1 MYSEKHFSSKIML
14 KMWLVPDLP
23 LFFKKDSCEVKAS
36 SQHLDT
42 WTLGQLDWAYHKSKI
57 CNISECWSSDIRVC
71 DVTHFETL
79 VFSSSHFLHNQ
90 KKSGQKFKYFK
101 KKKRHFN
108 RKQNT
113 FFVIFKGL
121 FIEANKSNFFGIW
134 EFIFKD
140 ELFNQ
145 WSIIV
150 N

>member
-1 MYSEKHFSSKIML
+1 MYNEKHFSSKIML

-57 CNISECWSSDIRVC
+57 CDISECWSSDIRVC

-90 KKSGQKFKYFK
+90 KSQDKNLNILRR
-101 KKKRHFN
+101 KRDILTGNKTHFSSFLKGFLL
-108 RKQNT
+108 KQIKAT
-113 FFVIFKGL
+113 FLEYGSSFL
-121 FIEANKSNFFGIW
+121 RMNFLIN
-134 EFIFKD
+134 D
-140 ELFNQ
+140 QLL
-145 WSIIV
+145 
-150 N
+150 

>member
-90 KKSGQKFKYFK
+90 KSQDKNLNILRR
-101 KKKRHFN
+101 KRDILTGNKTHFSSFLKGFLL
-108 RKQNT
+108 KQIKAT
-113 FFVIFKGL
+113 FLEYGSSFL
-121 FIEANKSNFFGIW
+121 RMNFLIN
-134 EFIFKD
+134 D
-140 ELFNQ
+140 QLL
-145 WSIIV
+145 
-150 N
+150 

>member
-79 VFSSSHFLHNQ
+79 VFSSSLFLHNQ
-90 KKSGQKFKYFK
+90 KSQDKNLNILRT
-101 KKKRHFN
+101 KRDILTGNKTHFSSFLKGFLL
-108 RKQNT
+108 KQIKAT
-113 FFVIFKGL
+113 FLEYESSFL
-121 FIEANKSNFFGIW
+121 RMNFLIN
-134 EFIFKD
+134 D
-140 ELFNQ
+140 QLL
-145 WSIIV
+145 
-150 N
+150 